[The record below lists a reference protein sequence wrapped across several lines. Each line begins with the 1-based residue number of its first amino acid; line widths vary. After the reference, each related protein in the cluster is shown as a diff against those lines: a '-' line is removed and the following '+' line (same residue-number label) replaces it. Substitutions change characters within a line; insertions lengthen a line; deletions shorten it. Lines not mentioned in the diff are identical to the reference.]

1 MFFNNSAMMPRYLD
15 PKTDVVFKKIFG
27 NHPELLKSFLN
38 AVLPLPEDCIIES
51 LTYLP
56 SESTPEIAGL
66 KYSIVDVRCFDNH
79 GRHFIVE
86 MQLQWTVDFIKRML
100 YNTAATYT
108 RQLLRLP
115 SKLADADEVQ
125 GASGA
130 QTRSVQEVLEDASTG
145 ATQQFVATVEFS
157 KKSIKGE
164 EYKKLSPV
172 YGLAL
177 LNERFD
183 KGQEWFHHYRM
194 TNVDDQSKNLEDIQL
209 VLIELPK
216 LKPASR
222 AERRLAVLWLRFLK
236 EMGEQ
241 TVDVDPS
248 FLEVAPIK
256 EAVSLLELASYNQ
269 AELLAYDKIWDA
281 ISSEKTLLSG
291 KYEEGKAE
299 GKAEI
304 IATILRSGLSVEQV
318 AKIVGLPQEQVEKI
332 RDRFL

>member
-1 MFFNNSAMMPRYLD
+1 MPRYLD

-108 RQLLRLP
+108 RQLL
-115 SKLADADEVQ
+115 KGDEYQ
-125 GASGA
+125 
-130 QTRSVQEVLEDASTG
+130 
-145 ATQQFVATVEFS
+145 
-157 KKSIKGE
+157 
-164 EYKKLSPV
+164 KLSPV